1 MNDPSVQQVLAKGR
15 RLEVVSAGADDGL
28 VCVLHGGTPSAAI
41 PFGPIQDAVVGA
53 GMRYVTYSRPGYGGS
68 DPDPGRTVAAA
79 ADDVMAILDHLGVD
93 GFVTLGWSGG
103 GPHALACAALLP
115 DRCRAAATMAG
126 VAPWEAD
133 GLDWLDGQGE
143 ENQAEWAAALRG
155 SAELTAWLE
164 PEAAAMGAITSDDV
178 SEALGDLVT
187 DVDRRSLTGEF
198 AEWSAASF
206 RAAVSTGVA
215 GWRDDDLAFLAPWGF
230 DLAAITR
237 PVAIWQ
243 GGQDR
248 MVPVGHGRW
257 LAAHVA
263 GATERILPGHGHL
276 SIAVGSI
283 ERILGELAASAG

>member
-1 MNDPSVQQVLAKGR
+1 MSDPSVLEVVSNGR
-15 RLEVVSAGADDGL
+15 RLEVVVAGPDDGPP
-28 VCVLHGGTPSAAI
+28 CVVHGGTPSAALL
-41 PFGPIQDAVVGA
+41 FGPTQDAIVGA
-53 GMRYVTYSRPGYGGS
+53 GMRYVTYSRPGYAGS
-68 DPDPGRTVAAA
+68 DPDPGRTVANAA
-79 ADDVMAILDHLGVD
+79 GDVTAILDHLGVE

-103 GPHALACAALLP
+103 GPHALACAALLSQ
-115 DRCRAAATMAG
+115 RCRAAATMAG

-155 SAELTAWLE
+155 AGELTAWLE
-164 PEAAAMGAITSDDV
+164 PVAASMGALTPADV
-178 SEALGDLVT
+178 SDSLGDLVT
-187 DVDRRSLTGEF
+187 DVDRRSLTGAF
-198 AEWSAASF
+198 SEWTAASF
-206 RAAVSTGVA
+206 RAAISTGVA
-215 GWRDDDLAFLAPWGF
+215 GWLDDDLAFLAPWGF

-243 GGQDR
+243 GDQDR
-248 MVPVGHGRW
+248 MVPVAHGRW

-283 ERILGELAASAG
+283 DRIVAELAASAG